1 MCMCVYIYIYIYI
14 YMSNISS
21 SVFMFNDESK
31 NAEGRFNLPV
41 VLRFIIPLTS
51 CSNNLPIY

>member
-1 MCMCVYIYIYIYI
+1 MCVCVYIYIYIY
-14 YMSNISS
+14 NLSS

-41 VLRFIIPLTS
+41 LLRLIITS
-51 CSNNLPIY
+51 CNNLVIY